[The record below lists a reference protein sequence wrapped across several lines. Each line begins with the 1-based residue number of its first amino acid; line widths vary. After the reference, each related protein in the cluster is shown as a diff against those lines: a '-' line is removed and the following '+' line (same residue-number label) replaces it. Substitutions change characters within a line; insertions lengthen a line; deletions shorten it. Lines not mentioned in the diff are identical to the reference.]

1 MSFYICLA
9 LAVIVTISG
18 IIYYRRNKD
27 AVGMPESPF
36 RVLLLIALADTCILY
51 IPWFIH
57 LWYADSIYRGR
68 EIFFLPF
75 MIVRLM
81 QTVSLDADY
90 EAALEMVGFA
100 RSSGVSVFFLEAYAV
115 LLSYVSV
122 LVPLSGILTIMTSSA
137 IASVSGSPRAGC
149 REGGMSIFST
159 AWARGT
165 WSLLPA
171 SAEEQVMP
179 KETPPF
185 STAMCAKNPAPK

>member
-57 LWYADSIYRGR
+57 LWYADSINRGR

-137 IASVSGSPRAGC
+137 IASVSGSPRAGT
-149 REGGMSIFST
+149 SSPPT
-159 AWARGT
+159 ASSGNGAG
-165 WSLLPA
+165 
-171 SAEEQVMP
+171 
-179 KETPPF
+179 
-185 STAMCAKNPAPK
+185 